1 MLLFVDLSKAFD
13 CVGHAL
19 LLHLQHVGFSAT
31 TLEWVLDYLF
41 GRTQCVSVD
50 NNSSALVEVKMGVPQ
65 GSVLGPI
72 LFIIYMND
80 LCVGLDLAMVH
91 LHADDT
97 VLYTVAL

>member
-1 MLLFVDLSKAFD
+1 
-13 CVGHAL
+13 
-19 LLHLQHVGFSAT
+19 
-31 TLEWVLDYLF
+31 
-41 GRTQCVSVD
+41 
-50 NNSSALVEVKMGVPQ
+50 MGVPQ

-97 VLYTVAL
+97 VLYTVDSSVRTAVDYLKLMSN